1 MLNNYALLE
10 YLNQIL
16 TPEKFK
22 DYCPNGLQVEGSSEI
37 KRIITGV
44 SLSDKLI
51 EAAINEN
58 AQAIFVHHGIF
69 WLKDDYSLTGVK
81 KRRVEKLLKHNINL
95 YAYHLPLDNHPSLG
109 NNIQLAQSLDIEVKG
124 STGEQNLLWYGQF
137 AKPVSLGALV
147 QRVKYN
153 LQHEPI
159 YFSDNEEKLVST
171 VAWCTGGGDGFF
183 SDAIKLG
190 VDAYIS
196 GEASEPTMALALE
209 SSVAYIAAGHYATER
224 GGVQAVGKHLHKK
237 FTLPV
242 QFIELYNPI

>member
-1 MLNNYALLE
+1 MLNNYVLLE

-16 TPEKFK
+16 VPEKFK
-22 DYCPNGLQVEGSSEI
+22 DYCPNGLQIEGSSEI

-51 EAAINEN
+51 EVAINEN

-69 WLKDDYSLTGVK
+69 WLKDEYSLTGVK

-95 YAYHLPLDNHPSLG
+95 YAYHLPLDNHSSLG
-109 NNIQLAQSLDIEVKG
+109 NNAQLAKCLDIEVKG
-124 STGEQNLLWYGQF
+124 STGEQSLLWYGQLV
-137 AKPVSLGALV
+137 KPLSLEKLV
-147 QRVKYN
+147 QQISQN
-153 LQHEPI
+153 LQHKPI
-159 YFSDNEEKLVST
+159 YFSDNEKKLINT
-171 VAWCTGGGDGFF
+171 VAWCTGGGDNFF

-209 SSVAYIAAGHYATER
+209 SEVAYIAAGHYATER
-224 GGVQAVGKHLHKK
+224 GGVQAVGGHLQDK
-237 FTLPV
+237 FNLSV
-242 QFIELYNPI
+242 KFIELYNPV